1 MNLIMSEPGQK
12 RPFNY
17 PAMILGA
24 AFATV
29 LLLLISIVT
38 PAAGLLSGQTLWT
51 LARWAWRLTPPTV
64 WLGAVL
70 IVAAW
75 LLILRRAWTVRT

>member
-1 MNLIMSEPGQK
+1 MRPFMRQEPQSARDISVNLIGTV
-12 RPFNY
+12 
-17 PAMILGA
+17 
-24 AFATV
+24 FATV

-51 LARWAWRLTPPTV
+51 LVRLAWRLTPPTV

-70 IVAAW
+70 MVATW